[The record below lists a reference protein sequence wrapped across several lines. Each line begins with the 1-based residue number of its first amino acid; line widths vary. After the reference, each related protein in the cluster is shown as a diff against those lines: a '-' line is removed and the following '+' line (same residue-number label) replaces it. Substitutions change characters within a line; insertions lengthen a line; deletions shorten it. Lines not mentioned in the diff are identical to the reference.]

1 MNEMENTY
9 TYIARNATDPE
20 QVMTFTLYD
29 HRMEVELGAPLEQV
43 GKALQGLRRDK
54 ETQIDVQALA
64 QPAVA
69 GLVQWLMRPLH
80 IADVNADLS
89 GTRLRVIGWTR
100 AAGLRLAPVVFMV
113 DPVDNPDAAQAFVDT
128 VNARRETTAQP
139 GEFPG
144 LLDYW
149 LTWALATLSIVLV
162 LAGLRKKVSAP
173 EDDEPEAME
182 D

>member
-9 TYIARNATDPE
+9 TYIARNATAPE

-29 HRMEVELGAPLEQV
+29 HHMEVELGAPLEQV
-43 GKALQGLRRDK
+43 GKALQGLQREG
-54 ETQIDVQALA
+54 ETQIDAQALA

-69 GLVQWLMRPLH
+69 GLMQWLMRPFH
-80 IADVNADLS
+80 IADVNAHLTDNQ
-89 GTRLRVIGWTR
+89 LRVIGWTR

-128 VNARRETTAQP
+128 VNTRQQTASQP

-149 LTWALATLSIVLV
+149 LTWALATLGIVLV
-162 LAGLRKKVSAP
+162 LAGLRKKVSLP

-182 D
+182 E